1 VSAFKFT
8 PGPWTAHKDGSTVEF
23 GEGDERRTLLSL
35 SLRPS
40 NDEMRATAKIL
51 AAVPDMVGVL
61 RAIIKQH
68 DKDASA
74 SDETCG
80 FTCGCV
86 ICELATDAL
95 RKGGVIP

>member
-51 AAVPDMVGVL
+51 AAAPDMASVL

-68 DKDASA
+68 DKNAS
-74 SDETCG
+74 SIRLPEV
-80 FTCGCV
+80 TCGCA